1 MGRNFLS
8 SKRIQGGAKK
18 TPTAVLRAAE
28 RVFAKQGFAGTSMRD
43 ISRASG
49 VSQPLIHHYFKTK
62 RDLYNEIKRQMILRF
77 DAFWTDTV
85 RGLTENECV
94 PGSVLRRIFEFMKEN
109 PTVLRVG
116 AWSQLEGDSAPWP
129 GELQALER
137 VSGVFSAAQADGR
150 MRPNLNA
157 TLLAI
162 LVEGFMFSWWEYRE
176 NYVRLYEGMPESE
189 NLDEKV
195 LEVMTEVFLHGT
207 LTKSSPRPGR
217 SKSNSIPAA
226 RESLARS
233 VESEHKNPRT

>member
-62 RDLYNEIKRQMILRF
+62 RDLYNEIKRQLILRF

-85 RGLTENECV
+85 REVAGDECV
-94 PGSVLRRIFEFMKEN
+94 PGAVLRRIFEFMKDN
-109 PTVLRVG
+109 PTVLRIG
-116 AWSQLEGDSAPWP
+116 AWSQLEGDNAPWP
-129 GELQALER
+129 GELEALDR
-137 VSGVFSAAQADGR
+137 VSRVFSDAQAGGS
-150 MRPNLNA
+150 MRSNLNP
-157 TLLAI
+157 TLLTI
-162 LVEGFMFSWWEYRE
+162 LVEGFMFSWWEYRD
-176 NYVRLYEGMPESE
+176 NYMRLYEGKPESE

-195 LEVMTEVFLHGT
+195 LEVMTEVFLRGT
-207 LTKSSPRPGR
+207 LTERRPSSSAPKSSLVAVRKKRP
-217 SKSNSIPAA
+217 
-226 RESLARS
+226 E
-233 VESEHKNPRT
+233 

>member
-28 RVFAKQGFAGTSMRD
+28 RVFAKQGFSGTSMRD

-49 VSQPLIHHYFKTK
+49 VSQPLIHHYFRTK

-77 DAFWTDTV
+77 DAFWTDTA
-85 RGLTENECV
+85 REMANDQCV
-94 PGSVLRRIFEFMKEN
+94 PSAVLKRIFEFMKEN

-116 AWSQLEGDSAPWP
+116 AWSQLEGDNAPWP

-137 VSGVFSAAQADGR
+137 VALVFSAAQADGT
-150 MRPNLNA
+150 MRSNLNP
-157 TLLAI
+157 TLLTI
-162 LVEGFMFSWWEYRE
+162 LVEGFMFSWWEYRD
-176 NYVRLYEGMPESE
+176 NYVRLYKGMPESE

-207 LTKSSPRPGR
+207 LAKPGRNLNASKSSLGACTKKE
-217 SKSNSIPAA
+217 SGVGSN
-226 RESLARS
+226 
-233 VESEHKNPRT
+233 

>member
-18 TPTAVLRAAE
+18 TSTAVLRAAE

-49 VSQPLIHHYFKTK
+49 VSQPLIHHYFRTK

-85 RGLTENECV
+85 RDVANDECV
-94 PGSVLRRIFEFMKEN
+94 PGAVLRRIFGFMKDN

-116 AWSQLEGDSAPWP
+116 AWSQLEGDNAPWP
-129 GELQALER
+129 GELEALER
-137 VSGVFSAAQADGR
+137 VSRVFSAAQADGS
-150 MRPNLNA
+150 MRSNLNP
-157 TLLAI
+157 TLLTI
-162 LVEGFMFSWWEYRE
+162 LVEGFMFSWWEYRD

-195 LEVMTEVFLHGT
+195 LEVMTEVFLRGT
-207 LTKSSPRPGR
+207 LAESRQSSSAQKSALVAGGKKR
-217 SKSNSIPAA
+217 
-226 RESLARS
+226 L
-233 VESEHKNPRT
+233 V